1 MKVLDTTFLVDVF
14 RGKQEAIRIA
24 KSKEVLLTTQI
35 NLYEIIQGLFLKNVS
50 STKFFEVQLLFEN
63 IHVLPLDDA
72 GIIKAA
78 EISSILTKKG
88 IAVDDSDCLIAGIAL
103 SKGVSTIVTKN
114 VTHFNRMKGIKVEQY

>member
-50 STKFFEVQLLFEN
+50 SAKFFEVQLLFEN
-63 IHVLPLDDA
+63 IHVLSLDDA

-78 EISSILTKKG
+78 EISSTLTKKG
-88 IAVDDSDCLIAGIAL
+88 ITVDDSDCLIAGIAL
-103 SKGVSTIVTKN
+103 SKGFFTIVTKN
-114 VTHFNRMKGIKVEQY
+114 VEHFSRMKGIKVETY